1 MRTRVPPA
9 VRGARHPRPPVAPGA
24 YDPRM
29 PWARRRYRKNKV
41 YVEVDEAD
49 ALVLDERG
57 FAHVRYKPDDD
68 RTYTA
73 RPAEIGPVGDA
84 APVSAEPVLD
94 APRKPAVPG
103 AAAPAA
109 PRRPRKKAAPRT
121 PAVSAEAPAADSPR
135 ADAEPPR
142 PSPEEISEGPGDD
155 VPALAGLAVHAYTD
169 GASLGNPG
177 PAGAGVV
184 LLFREHRKE
193 ASIYL
198 GVTTNNVAELTGV
211 LEALRLVKRR
221 DLPVRVHTDST
232 YAIGV
237 LDGSYRP
244 KANRELVARIHAEM
258 QGFTDLRFVKVE
270 GHAGVEW
277 NERADALAGQA
288 AKSKRSVT
296 TSN

>member
-1 MRTRVPPA
+1 
-9 VRGARHPRPPVAPGA
+9 
-24 YDPRM
+24 M

-41 YVEVDEAD
+41 YVEVDAAD

-73 RPAEIGPVGDA
+73 RPAEIGPVDGPPASDAGPAGDSTA
-84 APVSAEPVLD
+84 TSGDSTSP
-94 APRKPAVPG
+94 
-103 AAAPAA
+103 AAPAA

-121 PAVSAEAPAADSPR
+121 QSARAESSPSDAAPAVAPRHDS
-135 ADAEPPR
+135 EPPR
-142 PSPEEISEGPGDD
+142 PSPDEISEGPGDD

-169 GASLGNPG
+169 GASHGNPG

-198 GVTTNNVAELTGV
+198 GVTTNNVAELTGI

-232 YAIGV
+232 YSIGV

-244 KANRELVARIHAEM
+244 KANRELVARIQAEM
-258 QGFTDLRFVKVE
+258 KGFADLRLVKVE
-270 GHAGVEW
+270 AHAGVEW

-296 TSN
+296 TSG

>member
-1 MRTRVPPA
+1 
-9 VRGARHPRPPVAPGA
+9 
-24 YDPRM
+24 M

-73 RPAEIGPVGDA
+73 RPSEIGPVGDPPPADAGPASPSA
-84 APVSAEPVLD
+84 APAPSAG
-94 APRKPAVPG
+94 G
-103 AAAPAA
+103 AAVPAA
-109 PRRPRKKAAPRT
+109 PRRPRKKADP
-121 PAVSAEAPAADSPR
+121 SAPAAPPR
-135 ADAEPPR
+135 RATKAAPAAPREGAEPPA
-142 PSPEEISEGPGDD
+142 PSPDEISEGPGDD

-198 GVTTNNVAELTGV
+198 GVTTNNVAELTGI

-244 KANRELVARIHAEM
+244 KANQELVARIRGEM
-258 QGFTDLRFVKVE
+258 ADFRDLRLVKVE

-296 TSN
+296 TSS

>member
-1 MRTRVPPA
+1 
-9 VRGARHPRPPVAPGA
+9 
-24 YDPRM
+24 M

-41 YVEVDEAD
+41 WVEVDETD

-73 RPAEIGPVGDA
+73 KPVEIGPVGDS
-84 APVSAEPVLD
+84 PP
-94 APRKPAVPG
+94 PPTGPAGGSTAQEAGVP
-103 AAAPAA
+103 AAPAA
-109 PRRPRKKAAPRT
+109 PRRPRKKAAPR
-121 PAVSAEAPAADSPR
+121 AAAIAAAPADAAPARSS
-135 ADAEPPR
+135 AEPPP
-142 PSPEEISEGPGDD
+142 PSPDEISEGPGDD

-198 GVTTNNVAELTGV
+198 GTTTNNVAELTGI
-211 LEALRLVKRR
+211 LEALRLVRRR

-237 LDGSYRP
+237 LEGSYRP
-244 KANRELVARIHAEM
+244 KANRELIAQIRTEM
-258 QGFTDLRFVKVE
+258 NDFADLRLVKVL
-270 GHAGVEW
+270 GHSGIEW
-277 NERADALAGQA
+277 NERADELAGQA

-296 TSN
+296 TSS

>member
-1 MRTRVPPA
+1 
-9 VRGARHPRPPVAPGA
+9 
-24 YDPRM
+24 M
-29 PWARRRYRKNKV
+29 PWVRRRYRKNKV
-41 YVEVDEAD
+41 DVEVDAAD
-49 ALVLDERG
+49 ALMLDERG

-73 RPAEIGPVGDA
+73 KPAEIGPVGDPPASDVGPAVDATARMADAADLA
-84 APVSAEPVLD
+84 APITPA
-94 APRKPAVPG
+94 APP
-103 AAAPAA
+103 APAA
-109 PRRPRKKAAPRT
+109 PRRPRKKAAPRAKASPT
-121 PAVSAEAPAADSPR
+121 EAAPAEAAPAAAPR
-135 ADAEPPR
+135 RDAVSPR
-142 PSPEEISEGPGDD
+142 PSPDEISEGPGDD
-155 VPALAGLAVHAYTD
+155 IPALAGLAVHAYTD

-184 LLFREHRKE
+184 LLFREHLKE

-221 DLPVRVHTDST
+221 DLPVRVHTDSS

-244 KANRELVARIHAEM
+244 KANLELVARIRAEM
-258 QGFTDLRFVKVE
+258 KGFHDLRLVKVE

-288 AKSKRSVT
+288 AKSRRSVT
-296 TSN
+296 TSS